1 MSSDF
6 SGLRTTRRK
15 LIAGAGAAIA
25 ATPALHA
32 RAAAIPM
39 PAVRIARNAVEI
51 PDGMALV
58 TSPRIPLFDVG
69 PDDAGNLLAGA
80 FPNWTDVGSPVSR
93 SIEPVAVGAAPGG
106 MTAAETYADYEALVK
121 GFEKRPGAVA
131 LVPVDQV
138 DYRVNVLSVGG
149 HDPLREP
156 SSGETPVRVAFVGD
170 IVPGRNVD
178 NKMQYYG
185 DYTHPFLKIQK
196 VLSRFDATIANLEGN
211 LSNDLPHPTDAH
223 TYTFVSSPQM
233 VDGLTMSG
241 IDAVSLAN
249 NHSTWNSEGWG
260 TQGLTDTIAALKNG
274 GMPYFGAGADLDEAR
289 KPFEITAQ
297 GKKIAIYGVD
307 GVTANTTSDE
317 GLAGIVYGSNKG
329 NDGYVG
335 AGDGQPG
342 TNPYLTDQF
351 TSDIADLVKNY
362 DMVIPYFHFGVEYV
376 DVPPTWAADGARA
389 AIDAGATMVVSN
401 HPHVI
406 QGMEVYKGVP
416 IVYSVG
422 NFIFD
427 QMFSVQ
433 VREGSILEIVI
444 RGGKVVGLRPRGVE
458 IEDFNQ
464 PRLMS
469 LGEHASQMDRFWD
482 AADRIAARG

>member
-1 MSSDF
+1 MRSEI
-6 SGLRTTRRK
+6 RTTRRK
-15 LIAGAGAAIA
+15 LIVGAGAAA
-25 ATPALHA
+25 ALTTVSGLSAKASPI
-32 RAAAIPM
+32 RM
-39 PAVRIARNAVEI
+39 PAVRIARNAVAI

-58 TSPRIPLFDVG
+58 TSPRTPLFDIG
-69 PDDAGNLLAGA
+69 PDDAGQLLAGA
-80 FPNWTDVGSPVSR
+80 FANWTDLGSPVGR
-93 SIEPVAVGAAPGG
+93 AIEPVAVGAKPPAG
-106 MTAAETYADYEALVK
+106 MTPIETYADYESLIK

-131 LVPVDQV
+131 MIPVDQI
-138 DYRVNVLSVGG
+138 DFRVNVLSVGG

-156 SSGETPVRVAFVGD
+156 ASGDTPVRVAFVGD

-178 NKMQYYG
+178 NKMQHYG
-185 DYTHPFLKIQK
+185 DYTHPFLKMAK

-211 LSNDLPHPTDAH
+211 LSDSLPHPTDAH
-223 TYTFVSSPQM
+223 TFTFVSSPEM
-233 VDGLTMSG
+233 VTGLTMSG

-249 NHSTWNSEGWG
+249 NHSCWNSEGWG
-260 TQGLTDTIAALKNG
+260 TRGLTDTIAALKKG
-274 GMPYFGAGADLDEAR
+274 GMPYFGAGADLNEAR
-289 KPFEITAQ
+289 KPFEFTAQ
-297 GKKIAIYGVD
+297 GKKIAVYGVD
-307 GVTANTTSDE
+307 GVTANTTSDPS
-317 GLAGIVYGSNKG
+317 LPGIVDGSNKG

-342 TNPYLTDQF
+342 TNPFLTDQF
-351 TSDIADLVKNY
+351 TSDIATLVKNY
-362 DMVIPYFHFGVEYV
+362 DIVIPYFHFGQEYI
-376 DVPPTWAADGARA
+376 DVPPSWANDGAHA

-416 IVYSVG
+416 VVYSVG

-433 VREGSILEIVI
+433 VREGSMLEIVI

-469 LGEHASQMDRFWD
+469 LGEHASQMDRFWA

>member
-1 MSSDF
+1 MRSER
-6 SGLRTTRRK
+6 RTTRRTF
-15 LIAGAGAAIA
+15 IAGAGG
-25 ATPALHA
+25 
-32 RAAAIPM
+32 AAALAALPELPAKASPIAM
-39 PAVRIARNAVEI
+39 PAVQIRRNAVAI

-58 TSPRIPLFDVG
+58 TSPRLPLFDVG
-69 PDDAGNLLAGA
+69 PDDAGQLMAGA
-80 FPNWTDVGSPVSR
+80 FPDWLELGCPVSHKLD
-93 SIEPVAVGAAPGG
+93 PVAVGAQPPAG
-106 MTAAETYADYEALVK
+106 MTPAETYADYEALIK

-131 LVPVDQV
+131 LVPVDQI
-138 DYRVNVLSVGG
+138 DFRANVLAVGG

-156 SSGETPVRVAFVGD
+156 TSGETPVRVAFVGD

-178 NKMQYYG
+178 LKMQHYG
-185 DYTHPFLKIQK
+185 DYTHPFLKIAK
-196 VLSRFDATIANLEGN
+196 TLSRFDVTVANLEGN
-211 LSNDLPHPTDAH
+211 LSDTLPHPTDPH
-223 TYTFVSSPQM
+223 TFTFVSSPKM

-241 IDAVSLAN
+241 IDVVSLAN
-249 NHSTWNSEGWG
+249 NHSCWNSEGWG
-260 TQGLTDTIAALKNG
+260 TQGLTDTIAALKSG
-274 GMPYFGAGADLDEAR
+274 GMPHFGAGADLAEAR
-289 KPFEITAQ
+289 APFAATAQ
-297 GKKIAIYGVD
+297 NKKIAIYGID
-307 GVTANTTSDE
+307 GVTANTTSDD

-329 NDGYVG
+329 NSGYVG

-342 TNPYLTDQF
+342 TNPFLTDQF
-351 TSDIADLVKNY
+351 VGDIQALAKSHDI
-362 DMVIPYFHFGVEYV
+362 VIPYFHFGVEYV
-376 DVPPTWAADGARA
+376 DVPPQWATSGARA
-389 AIDAGATMVVSN
+389 AVEAGATMVVSN

-406 QGMEVYKGVP
+406 QGMEIHKGVP